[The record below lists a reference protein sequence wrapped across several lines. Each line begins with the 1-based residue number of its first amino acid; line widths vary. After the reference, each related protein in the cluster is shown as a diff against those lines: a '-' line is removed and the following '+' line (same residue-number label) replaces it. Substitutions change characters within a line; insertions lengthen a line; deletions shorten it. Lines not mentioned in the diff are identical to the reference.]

1 MIDKY
6 ITTASGYQY
15 ATINA
20 FNWFAALGGNWQ
32 ALDACPVFNLSWKVL
47 GIFNIAVITV
57 LLVVLAVISWRAGR
71 FSPLLLAA
79 FYTVGIF
86 TFAHCMHERYLVL
99 GMLLVLLAAARW
111 NDIRLYGAGFGLSI
125 TGFLNLETV
134 YTLVGSDDEWL
145 SSDTSREF
153 AMAVG
158 FAETAA
164 FVLLAFTAW
173 AICRH
178 GAISPLAK
186 VETIEKDKTKTVQK
200 KLELCTLHIDPQ
212 PAWTAKEKKALAT
225 LTLIVAVVSFAYL
238 GSMKAPQNP
247 VDATDSTATIDF
259 TPQQDAVEIW
269 VYPGISTGGSLRITD
284 AAGNELYQK
293 ELSYATPFCW
303 TKTAIMA
310 PAGQTLTATIEN
322 AQMFELALR
331 MPPVRWCR

>member
-1 MIDKY
+1 
-6 ITTASGYQY
+6 
-15 ATINA
+15 
-20 FNWFAALGGNWQ
+20 
-32 ALDACPVFNLSWKVL
+32 
-47 GIFNIAVITV
+47 V

-200 KLELCTLHIDPQ
+200 KLELCTLRIDPQ

-269 VYPGISTGGSLRITD
+269 VYPGISTGGSLHALDALAARSSGTIVAQAAVLAEGD
-284 AAGNELYQK
+284 AAERKDIIFL
-293 ELSYATPFCW
+293 EPLPLFAH
-303 TKTAIMA
+303 
-310 PAGQTLTATIEN
+310 
-322 AQMFELALR
+322 
-331 MPPVRWCR
+331 